1 MTAHDV
7 KPARSRSRA
16 AAPEVRDLPEVPALR
31 KMVGPGVIA
40 VGIGMAAGEI
50 IIWPYITSLAGFG
63 LLWLAI
69 VTLVMQVV
77 INMEIERY
85 TLATGQT
92 VVAGFSRWWK
102 GWGALI
108 ILGGIF
114 QYAWPGW
121 ATSAATVFSFTV
133 GGDAT
138 WVAVISLWVIGAL
151 LSASPVV
158 YKTVEKVELLK
169 VAATIF
175 FLAVLVVA
183 VLTWRTMGTGA
194 ASLAT
199 SFGQIPSEVPFV
211 LMLSAIGAAGAG
223 GVHNLVI
230 SNWIRDKGYGM
241 GAHVPRLVSPLT
253 GHDEASGTTD
263 RYAFPETPQ
272 NLTRWALWWKR
283 ANIEHFVSFFV
294 ICFLTISLMSFM
306 AYQTLYGRDG
316 VTTDNFLQI
325 QGEILGT
332 SVGGWLK
339 ILFFSVAIVSLWAA
353 ALGLLDVIGRVS
365 ADFVKRNF
373 LADST
378 VSESKLY
385 FLFVWAEILFG
396 STILL
401 AGLDQ
406 PLVLLLISTCAASVV
421 TLMYSVLL
429 IRLNTVDLPRSI
441 GIRGWRKLMMCAAVG
456 FYAFFAIGTLVTQVQ
471 ANLL

>member
-1 MTAHDV
+1 MTAPDTRRRTV
-7 KPARSRSRA
+7 T
-16 AAPEVRDLPEVPALR
+16 APEVKDLPEVPALR
-31 KMVGPGVIA
+31 RMVGPGIVA

-85 TLATGQT
+85 TLSTGQT

-108 ILGGIF
+108 IVGGMF

-138 WVAVISLWVIGAL
+138 WVAVGSLFVIGVL

-158 YKTVEKVELLK
+158 YKTVEKVEVLK

-175 FLAVLVVA
+175 FLAVVVVA
-183 VLTWRTMGTGA
+183 VLTWRTLGTGA
-194 ASLAT
+194 TSLVT
-199 SFGQIPSEVPFV
+199 DFGQIPKEIPFV

-253 GHDEASGTTD
+253 GHEEASGGD
-263 RYAFPETPQ
+263 RYAFPETPE
-272 NLTRWALWWKR
+272 NLTRWNLWWKR

-294 ICFLTISLMSFM
+294 ICFVTIGIMSFL
-306 AYQTLYGRDG
+306 AYQTLYGREG

-332 SVGGWLK
+332 TVGSWLK

-373 LADST
+373 LQDSSL
-378 VSESKLY
+378 SESKLY

-401 AGLDQ
+401 LGVDQ
-406 PLVLLLISTCAASVV
+406 PIALLLISTCAASVV
-421 TLMYSVLL
+421 TLMYSALL
-429 IRLNTVDLPRSI
+429 IRLNTKDLPRAI
-441 GIRGWRKLMMCAAVG
+441 GIKGWRLVMMCAAVA

-471 ANLL
+471 DKLL

>member
-1 MTAHDV
+1 MTAPDI
-7 KPARSRSRA
+7 KRRTTT
-16 AAPEVRDLPEVPALR
+16 APETRDLPEVPALR

-50 IIWPYITSLAGFG
+50 IIWPYITSIAGFG

-69 VTLVMQVV
+69 VTLIMQVV

-108 ILGGIF
+108 ILGGVF

-138 WVAVISLWVIGAL
+138 WVAVISLWVIGLL

-158 YKTVEKVELLK
+158 YKTVEKVEVVK

-175 FLAVLVVA
+175 FLAVITVA
-183 VLTWRTMGTGA
+183 VLTWRTMGSGA

-199 SFGQIPSEVPFV
+199 SFGQIPKEVPFV

-253 GHDEASGTTD
+253 GHEEAAGTD
-263 RYAFPETPQ
+263 RYAFPETPE
-272 NLTRWALWWKR
+272 NMTRWALWWKR

-294 ICFLTISLMSFM
+294 ICFITISLMSFL
-306 AYQTLYGRDG
+306 AYQTLYGRDD

-325 QGEILGT
+325 QGEILGST
-332 SVGGWLK
+332 VGAWLK
-339 ILFFSVAIVSLWAA
+339 VLFFSVAVVSLWAA

-365 ADFVKRNF
+365 ADFVKRNY

-378 VSESKLY
+378 ISESKLY
-385 FLFVWAEILFG
+385 FAFVWAEILFG
-396 STILL
+396 SAILL
-401 AGLDQ
+401 LGIDQ
-406 PLVLLLISTCAASVV
+406 PLALLLISTCAASVV
-421 TLMYSVLL
+421 TLIYSVLL
-429 IRLNTVDLPRSI
+429 IRLNSKDLPKAI
-441 GIRGWRKLMMCAAVG
+441 GIRGWRLVMMCLAVG

-471 ANLL
+471 DKLL